1 MQENMISLFHT
12 GYLVCIGL
20 AVFFLLLTIFLF
32 FKFKIPAL
40 FSAKTGR
47 AMRKTIKEIE
57 ENNARTGRLR
67 NPQEMGVEGIRKGVS
82 ITYEEKKKSGALS
95 SRISGKSR
103 KLAKTESVEAPSSEI
118 FHGADETDVLRQKE
132 KTMPI
137 RFVIEKDVML
147 IHSDEVL

>member
-12 GYLVCIGL
+12 GYLVCTGL
-20 AVFFLLLTIFLF
+20 AAFFLLLTIFLF

-40 FSAKTGR
+40 FSARSGR

-67 NPQEMGVEGIRKGVS
+67 NPQEMGMEGIRKGVS

-95 SRISGKSR
+95 SRLPGKSR
-103 KLAKTESVEAPSSEI
+103 KLAQQEQEKGLPAETISEA
-118 FHGADETDVLRQKE
+118 GETDVLREKE
-132 KTMPI
+132 NTIPI

-147 IHSDEVL
+147 VHSDEML

>member
-1 MQENMISLFHT
+1 MQENMIPLLHT
-12 GYLVCIGL
+12 GFLVCTGL
-20 AVFFLLLTIFLF
+20 AVFFLILTIFLF
-32 FKFKIPAL
+32 FKFKIPTL

-82 ITYEEKKKSGALS
+82 ITYEDKKKSGALS
-95 SRISGKSR
+95 SRLPGKSR
-103 KLAKTESVEAPSSEI
+103 KLAKPEPVDTPSSEI
-118 FHGADETDVLRQKE
+118 YPESGETDVLRQEE